1 MIFYFSN
8 DKLHIG
14 IHKATDSLEW
24 DIFTKINKKKV
35 EKSISKDTQLIKT
48 IMDEL
53 IIDKNYK

>member
-14 IHKATDSLEW
+14 IHNATDSLEW

-35 EKSISKDTQLIKT
+35 GRK
-48 IMDEL
+48 
-53 IIDKNYK
+53 